1 MNDVSLG
8 ELTNE
13 ISEHW
18 FASGVYLPRIIKLKI
33 NILLFLGIFYFKKE
47 TYCSHFVRPSVRS
60 IKNSETSGRLKI
72 FLF

>member
-33 NILLFLGIFYFKKE
+33 NIPT
-47 TYCSHFVRPSVRS
+47 TYMEQYNIMRQF
-60 IKNSETSGRLKI
+60 
-72 FLF
+72 F